1 MEAPT
6 TGAPLPRAQY
16 ERVFAVL
23 ERCDAARTIP
33 EFKELVLDSLASA
46 FSYRNLTCFAGQT
59 IKDAFTDRTP
69 SLRGSCVTSWPGYRD
84 RWHEIDVLSSD
95 ESCRILSRE
104 GLSDIDRL
112 RTVPAWG
119 REYIDGHMR
128 HWGYRS
134 SSVLHLDF
142 PHGGHAL
149 IGLTDP
155 EPNLID
161 DADAEALRML
171 SRHLS
176 ALTRRMPLNTPV
188 ADPPVL
194 SERLQEVAV
203 LVCDGRSNRQ
213 IADALFLSLDT
224 VKKYVSRILAAAGC
238 RSRAEFVARYR
249 MPLGSR

>member
-1 MEAPT
+1 MEAT
-6 TGAPLPRAQY
+6 RALPSAHY

-23 ERCDAARTIP
+23 EQCDAAPTIDD
-33 EFKELVLDSLASA
+33 FKEVVLDALGSA
-46 FSYRNLTCFAGQT
+46 FSFRHMTCFAGPT
-59 IKDAFTDRTP
+59 IKEVFADRSP
-69 SLRGSCVTSWPGYRD
+69 SLRGSCVISWPGYRD
-84 RWHEIDVLSSD
+84 HWHKLDVLSSE
-95 ESCRILSRE
+95 ESCRILGAE
-104 GLSDIDRL
+104 GFSDIDRL
-112 RTVPAWG
+112 TSMPDWG
-119 REYIDGHMR
+119 RQYIDGHMR

-188 ADPPVL
+188 AAPPVL

-224 VKKYVSRILAAAGC
+224 VKKYVSRI
-238 RSRAEFVARYR
+238 
-249 MPLGSR
+249 

>member
-128 HWGYRS
+128 QWGYRS
-134 SSVLHLDF
+134 SAIMHLRF
-142 PHGGHAL
+142 PRGGHAL
-149 IGLTDP
+149 VGLTDP
-155 EPNLID
+155 EPRLID
-161 DADAEALRML
+161 DASAASLRLL

-176 ALTRRMPLNTPV
+176 AISRRIPDEVT
-188 ADPPVL
+188 APPVL
-194 SERLQEVAV
+194 SGRLRDVAA
-203 LVCDGRSNRQ
+203 LVGEGRANRE
-213 IADALFLSLDT
+213 IAETLHLSLDT
-224 VKKYVSRILAAAGC
+224 VKKYVSRVLAATGC
-238 RSRAEFVARYR
+238 RSRAEYVARFHVPAAR
-249 MPLGSR
+249 